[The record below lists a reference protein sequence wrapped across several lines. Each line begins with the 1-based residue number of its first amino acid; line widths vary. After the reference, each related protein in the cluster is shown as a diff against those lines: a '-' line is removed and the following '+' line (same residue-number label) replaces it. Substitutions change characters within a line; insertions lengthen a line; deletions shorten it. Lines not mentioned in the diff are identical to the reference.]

1 MWDGLDDLATNQA
14 LDYRARNPTPPPPPR
29 VSGWSQVG
37 EILASPFKGVGQGAL
52 QTARNVNAA
61 AGVAGVSAI
70 DPREDLEGY
79 LEEQALSREGAT
91 VADPLLRRGI
101 DRLKPDAQASTI
113 ASLVL
118 QDAFR
123 LATKAAGYYAAGGT
137 AAAVA
142 GTAADEGLTGFRELR
157 DKGVDPQT
165 AASVGAV
172 RAATTGVGMAIP
184 VAGSTVLRS
193 VALGSVGGPGSFMAE
208 QAITRDILERAKYP
222 ELAAEHDP
230 FDPVGLGV
238 SILVPAAF
246 GGAVHLGRSRVAR
259 RAEGE
264 AAPEVHPVEAL
275 ADTPEVRDAAHVAF
289 QSQAVDVA
297 MLGNRADPQVRA
309 THVQALDDAARA
321 MDAGEPVRV
330 STLEVDPVK
339 AQRVAEEVG
348 ARLRA
353 VDAELGALRLAD
365 IDASPTAL
373 LGDSP
378 LTDPAAGMPGATPG
392 PLQAIVDQVR
402 QVLGIEPRARPSEAP
417 SEQSPAMQRA
427 QRIVDER
434 PELPVRMDDDG
445 SPARP
450 AGELLAAERQRNRA
464 ERDEA
469 QSAYAAAIEC
479 FLQVGQ

>member
-1 MWDGLDDLATNQA
+1 MWDGLDQQATDKA
-14 LDYRARNPTPPPPPR
+14 LDYRARNPSPTPPPN

-70 DPREDLEGY
+70 DPREDLDGY

-91 VADPLLRRGI
+91 VADPLLRRGV
-101 DRLKPDAQASTI
+101 DRLKPDVQASTT

-123 LATKAAGYYAAGGT
+123 VLTKTAGYYAAGGT
-137 AAAVA
+137 VGAVA
-142 GTAADEGLTGFRELR
+142 GTAADEGLTGYLELR
-157 DKGVDPQT
+157 DKGVDPAT
-165 AASVGAV
+165 AAQVGAV
-172 RAATTGVGMAIP
+172 RGVATAAGIAAP
-184 VAGSTVLRS
+184 VAGRTLMQFAGI
-193 VALGSVGGPGSFMAE
+193 VATTGPGSFMAE
-208 QAITRDILERAKYP
+208 QAITRDILERARYP

-246 GGAVHLGRSRVAR
+246 GGAVHLSRARAAR
-259 RAEGE
+259 RAEAE
-264 AAPEVHPVEAL
+264 APPEAHPVEAL

-297 MLGNRADPQVRA
+297 MLGDRADPQVRA
-309 THVQALDDAARA
+309 THAQALDDAARA
-321 MDAGEPVRV
+321 LDAGEPVRV
-330 STLEVDPVK
+330 SALEVDPLK
-339 AQRVAEEVG
+339 AQRVVEEVN

-353 VDAELGALRLAD
+353 VDAELGALRSAD
-365 IDASPTAL
+365 VDASPTAL
-373 LGDSP
+373 MGDSP
-378 LTDPAAGMPGATPG
+378 LIDPAAGMPDAPSG

-402 QVLGIEPRARPSEAP
+402 QVLGIEPRTRPSEAP
-417 SEQSPAMQRA
+417 SEGSPTMQRA
-427 QRIVDER
+427 TRIATER
-434 PELPVRMDDDG
+434 PQMPVRLDDDG

-450 AGELLAAERQRNRA
+450 ASELLSMERQRNQA
-464 ERDEA
+464 ERQEA
-469 QSAYAAAIEC
+469 LTAYEAAIEC
-479 FLQVGQ
+479 FLRTGA

>member
-101 DRLKPDAQASTI
+101 DRLKPDAQASTT

-118 QDAFR
+118 QDAAR
-123 LATKAAGYYAAGGT
+123 VLTKAGGYAVLGG
-137 AAAVA
+137 APGAIV
-142 GTAADEGLTGFRELR
+142 GTGTDEGMTGYLELR
-157 DKGVDPQT
+157 DKGVDPET
-165 AASVGAV
+165 AAKAGAV
-172 RAATTGVGMAIP
+172 RGVATAVGVAAP
-184 VAGSTVLRS
+184 VAGRTLLQSAGI
-193 VALGSVGGPGSFMAE
+193 VAATGPGSFMAE

-246 GGAVHLGRSRVAR
+246 GGAVHLGRSRAAR

-264 AAPEVHPVEAL
+264 AAPEVHAVEVL

-309 THVQALDDAARA
+309 THVQALDDASRA

-353 VDAELGALRLAD
+353 VDAELGVLRSAEV
-365 IDASPTAL
+365 DAPVSMM
-373 LGDSP
+373 GDSP
-378 LTDPAAGMPGATPG
+378 PIEASPGGADAG

-402 QVLGIEPRARPSEAP
+402 QVLGIEPRARPSEGP
-417 SEQSPAMQRA
+417 SEESPTLQRA
-427 QRIVDER
+427 ARIATDR
-434 PELPVRMDDDG
+434 PQMPVRMDDG
-445 SPARP
+445 APPSPAADLVQSVR
-450 AGELLAAERQRNRA
+450 EETQRNRTEKRA
-464 ERDEA
+464 FEA
-469 QSAYAAAIEC
+469 AVEC
-479 FLQVGQ
+479 FLRTGS